1 MDLKRIAFKY
11 ESPAIF
17 TKKKGYHHIFLKKA
31 NGVYFWDTEG
41 KKYLDMTSFFG
52 VMNFGHSPDFI
63 LNEIKRMKNT
73 LIHGLGDIFSNIYRV
88 LLAEKICK
96 IIGNDYQAI
105 ILNTGSEVCE
115 IAIKTAY
122 LYTKKEYVI
131 SFENSYHGLT
141 GFSLSLTDRFQKNFF
156 IPFVYKKI
164 KRLSFPEDEAKA
176 EKTLDKVKRLIKRFP
191 VSSIILEPIQ
201 ARGGINLPPFPFIK
215 ELASICKREDII
227 LIFDEIFTGL
237 GRTGKMFAY
246 EWFDVKPDIIC
257 IGKGIASGFPLSICA
272 GKKDMMNAWKNKE
285 EETLHAST
293 FAGHPLSSFIAIKFL
308 EKLEK
313 FDLKKEVIEKGD
325 YILNYLKDLK
335 EKYGVLKKIKGKGL
349 LIGIE
354 TNLAKEIWKELLFK
368 QRILTLLEGK
378 ELNTVALTPPFVI
391 TYSQIDE
398 FFNKFEKV
406 LRKKL

>member
-1 MDLKRIAFKY
+1 MDFKKIAFKY

-17 TKKKGYHHIFLKKA
+17 VKREDYSHIFLKKA
-31 NGVYFWDTEG
+31 KGVYFWDVKG

-63 LNEIKRMKNT
+63 LNKIKKIDKI
-73 LIHGLGDIFSNIYRV
+73 LIHGLGDLFSNIYRV
-88 LLAEKICK
+88 ILADKICK
-96 IIGNDYQAI
+96 MIGNDYQAI

-115 IAIKTAY
+115 IAMKTSY
-122 LYTKKEYVI
+122 LYTKNEYII

-156 IPFVYKKI
+156 SPFLYKKI
-164 KRLSFPEDEAKA
+164 KRLPFPEKEEEA
-176 EKTLDKVKRLIKRFP
+176 EKVLYMFERVIKKFQ
-191 VSSIILEPIQ
+191 VSSVILEPIQ
-201 ARGGINLPPFPFIK
+201 VRGGINLPPVFFIK
-215 ELASICKREDII
+215 EIANICKREGII

-237 GRTGKMFAY
+237 GRTGKIFAY
-246 EWFDVKPDIIC
+246 KWFGVKPDILC
-257 IGKGIASGFPLSICA
+257 IGKSIASGFPLSICV
-272 GKKDMMNAWKNKE
+272 GKKNIMDAWKNKE

-293 FAGHPLSSFIAIKFL
+293 FAGHPFSSFIAIKFL

-313 FDLKKEVIEKGD
+313 LDLKKEVIEKGN
-325 YILNYLKDLK
+325 YILNHLKNLN
-335 EKYGVLKKIKGKGL
+335 EKFGIIKKIKGKGL

-354 TNLAKEIWKELLFK
+354 MDFAKEIWKELLFK
-368 QRILTLLEGK
+368 QKILTLLEGK
-378 ELNTVALTPPFVI
+378 NLNTIALAPPFI
-391 TYSQIDE
+391 INYSQIDE